1 MSALVDVLS
10 HASDCSGETP
20 PFSSR
25 TRSRFPLPPARNPEN
40 IDDIMLWFEGRKEE
54 LGEALR
60 LMREQNTVQPRAR
73 VAVRRTTILE
83 EMVRVPDS
91 MKDQV
96 PEF

>member
-1 MSALVDVLS
+1 
-10 HASDCSGETP
+10 
-20 PFSSR
+20 
-25 TRSRFPLPPARNPEN
+25 
-40 IDDIMLWFEGRKEE
+40 MLWFEGRKEE